1 MTMQDHM
8 RLIHRIAREDG
19 AYRPEAFLFVSEAI
33 ARTVEWIRKG
43 KLQTDPR
50 PQPRGGEGEFHVSG
64 KELLQGIQRLA
75 AERWGGMAPTVF
87 AQWGITRTEDF
98 GRIVFLMVNNEE
110 MHWKKRD
117 CDSEEDFAGGFDF
130 ATAFEDLA

>member
-19 AYRPEAFLFVSEAI
+19 QYRPEAFLFVSEAI

-43 KLQTDPR
+43 TLPTDPR
-50 PQPRGGEGEFHVSG
+50 PQKRGGEGEFHVSG
-64 KELLQGIQRLA
+64 RELLAGIQRLA
-75 AERWGGMAPTVF
+75 RERWGSMTPAVL
-87 AQWGITRTEDF
+87 AQWGVTRTEDF
-98 GRIVFLMVNNEE
+98 GRIVFLMVEHEE

-117 CDSEEDFAGGFDF
+117 CDSEKDFSDGYDF
-130 ATAFEDLA
+130 ATAFEDFA